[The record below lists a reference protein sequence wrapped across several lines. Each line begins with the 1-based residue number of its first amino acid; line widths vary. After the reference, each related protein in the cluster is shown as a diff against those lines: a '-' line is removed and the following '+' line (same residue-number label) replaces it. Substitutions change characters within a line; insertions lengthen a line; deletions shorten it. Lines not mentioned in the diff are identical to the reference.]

1 MSARRTTD
9 DLRDQLRRQLIFL
22 RNSSEAYD
30 RGDREEAVRVAVI
43 LRVFFHQTTQ
53 STSLMRLLGIEDSV
67 RLLTTIDDA
76 YKFDPITGR
85 SESVIAMWVTFN
97 PDYTLPLGR
106 ATRRNIVPLIDWWN
120 QSVICLE
127 GEPVT
132 RRQVILAAANK
143 DGGAHID
150 PEPTGA
156 ARKLIAG
163 AVTYQPKGSSEEFA
177 LGNVHFALLR
187 QFAYEILNG
196 PALVA

>member
-1 MSARRTTD
+1 M
-9 DLRDQLRRQLIFL
+9 FL

-43 LRVFFHQTTQ
+43 LRVLFHQTTQ
-53 STSLMRLLGIEDSV
+53 STSLVRLLGIENSV

-76 YKFDPITGR
+76 YKIDPITGR
-85 SESVIAMWVTFN
+85 TESVIAMWVTFA
-97 PDYTLPLGR
+97 PDYTPPLGR
-106 ATRRNIVPLIDWWN
+106 VTRRDIVSLIDWWN
-120 QSVICLE
+120 QSVLCLE
-127 GEPVT
+127 GDRVT

-150 PEPTGA
+150 SEPTGT

-163 AVTYQPKGSSEEFA
+163 AVTYQSKDSTEEFA

-187 QFAYEILNG
+187 QFAFEVLNG
-196 PALVA
+196 PALIT